1 MSIGAGALVRE
12 VVWYMVEYMVRT
24 WLLHADHALQMYY
37 FIIVRP
43 IHISKRG
50 RSPKGK
56 KEKKKQQ
63 AFN

>member
-12 VVWYMVEYMVRT
+12 VVWYMVRT

-37 FIIVRP
+37 FIIVRS
-43 IHISKRG
+43 INIQNAEEVRKVH
-50 RSPKGK
+50 K